1 MPSKE
6 SVDFLNRFKAY
17 SPEVQKRA
25 NLSKIR
31 ETYPDI
37 NVDEFAKRFGI
48 ANVAS
53 QPTMQA
59 ITEEESKINRVSEP
73 EHERLR
79 RPRIEFPENI
89 PRGIKGMAEGAIKL
103 PWMLGKMGL
112 DPTGEFT
119 EAVAKGAYKHFRGYV
134 PVGGVTGGDVLHKMA
149 SDPVATAGD
158 LALGGS
164 AVSQILKAFS
174 KVGRT
179 GRVAETAKMAET
191 VGETIKPIVPP
202 TSPRAELP
210 LAPKRIIEP
219 EPRSSWGMKEELPK
233 TQPSDISGQLKPL
246 APPVGEPKPPLAPPK
261 LGEKESFIDLAYR
274 KIVSEEK
281 NISEGLDRG
290 FRETDLPILK
300 KFNTGEWFDIDELQK
315 SMGKSY
321 ANSEMK
327 TSLSRNISKYK
338 DRGLLDVAWDFDGNS
353 YYAAKGTAK
362 PTNLLDSDA
371 VAVANRAIEV
381 GLDLPSAKDV
391 YVRIKKIDKGDDAI
405 AISEA
410 LSYVADAQKQGIPL
424 SKHLK
429 NLSGLSDNESG
440 LGSRIRTL
448 YPDLAAKYKPASA
461 AVAKEGVVSLRESL
475 YRLSPENRQ
484 KAKPIVRDLENNGM
498 SVEWSRQELNENIK
512 KKTELYQGRLNDANE
527 FLKKENSGID
537 TKYRKERQIEEG
549 RKGKL
554 ISPDDYFAEYVI
566 PNAKTELG
574 LLDKAN
580 KNLAKLD
587 KLLPQ
592 SSEEL
597 EGFYNKTIKP
607 SPVAEA
613 KPPLA
618 PPTKAKEA
626 WEMTRKEFDNY
637 WVKKTTD
644 ELRKEIPPIIEK
656 IEEEIQLLKNDIIRE
671 PDNPANYSRE
681 KRISELSND
690 IHKQYSRLGES
701 TLPPSHWMTDSQYR
715 WHQGIDKAISEGRPV
730 PPEVLADYPDLAA
743 KYKPTPI
750 SEPKLPLA
758 PPTKA
763 KEAWEAGRVLV
774 PTSEELSQVGAQM
787 SKANLYI
794 KFIGEPF
801 YNKVMDVGRKYIPK
815 PLQRFF
821 LDEYGIP
828 KEFAGMREERLT
840 SARMKTQEAVDW
852 AGERGA
858 MATPEESEA
867 ILKAVTDPERTGIAK
882 LKDPKLVEQSQFIA
896 DKMSAL
902 GDEATEL
909 GLIREKSQL
918 FHEGRYLPKIDK
930 MTFADKLKF
939 AKYKMSGRLKQRGE
953 IRTITKDK
961 LAEYESK
968 GWEWFDDITSEGERV
983 GYKVRKFVPFG
994 DVQDPYVL
1002 MAKGVADLEHD
1013 IAIAKIIKD
1022 VATNPEWASAEP
1034 IKNFVKLGD
1043 YKIDSRMGKISNI
1056 RDMYVQPDIARELAE
1071 MIRYQRPINQ
1081 FMSSMLS
1088 LWKIGKT
1095 AYNPPTHARNL
1106 ISNAILSDV
1115 VGGLSPFR
1123 RFDIYASSLRDL
1135 ATQKGQYFKE
1145 FRDAGGMG
1153 NTFVN
1158 QEINQI
1164 FRASEGA
1171 KNPIQLFRR
1180 ITESKFLGAP
1190 SRLYQAEEQWF
1201 KLANFTFQRQRGLSI
1216 AESIAEANKAVFD
1229 YSKVSP
1235 FVRKARR
1242 TIAPFITF
1250 PAKAAPRLFEATI
1263 KHPLRV
1269 GKYILAFKYLTDYS
1283 KHKLGLSDEQ
1293 YAEIKRNL
1301 PEEMRSNQ
1309 WVLMP
1314 EKDKNNNL
1322 LFFNATYVSPWGELV
1337 SGGSMIPL
1345 PGGSVAE
1352 QIIAPTNPLFRV
1364 SAELIT
1370 NKSIFTKQ
1378 PIWKTGENWIKKGAM
1393 HAAEAALPPTTPL
1406 IGRTAEGIRQNLIM
1420 QKQNRYG
1427 ETKSRLRAVGDIVGL
1442 RTTSVNMGRQKIFNA
1457 LNLKKKTDDIR
1468 SRITSIGLDKSL
1480 SAEEKNN
1487 RIKGLIKLQQEYIEE
1502 YRGQQ

>member
-210 LAPKRIIEP
+210 LAPKPLIRP
-219 EPRSSWGMKEELPK
+219 EPRGSFGMKEELPLAPK
-233 TQPSDISGQLKPL
+233 RVEPQSSALIGQLEKP
-246 APPVGEPKPPLAPPK
+246 APPK
-261 LGEKESFIDLAYR
+261 LSATSKQS
-274 KIVSEEK
+274 
-281 NISEGLDRG
+281 
-290 FRETDLPILK
+290 
-300 KFNTGEWFDIDELQK
+300 LQV
-315 SMGKSY
+315 
-321 ANSEMK
+321 E
-327 TSLSRNISKYK
+327 
-338 DRGLLDVAWDFDGNS
+338 
-353 YYAAKGTAK
+353 
-362 PTNLLDSDA
+362 
-371 VAVANRAIEV
+371 
-381 GLDLPSAKDV
+381 
-391 YVRIKKIDKGDDAI
+391 
-405 AISEA
+405 
-410 LSYVADAQKQGIPL
+410 
-424 SKHLK
+424 
-429 NLSGLSDNESG
+429 
-440 LGSRIRTL
+440 
-448 YPDLAAKYKPASA
+448 PAPA
-461 AVAKEGVVSLRESL
+461 AVAKEAG
-475 YRLSPENRQ
+475 
-484 KAKPIVRDLENNGM
+484 
-498 SVEWSRQELNENIK
+498 
-512 KKTELYQGRLNDANE
+512 
-527 FLKKENSGID
+527 
-537 TKYRKERQIEEG
+537 
-549 RKGKL
+549 
-554 ISPDDYFAEYVI
+554 
-566 PNAKTELG
+566 
-574 LLDKAN
+574 
-580 KNLAKLD
+580 
-587 KLLPQ
+587 
-592 SSEEL
+592 
-597 EGFYNKTIKP
+597 
-607 SPVAEA
+607 
-613 KPPLA
+613 
-618 PPTKAKEA
+618 
-626 WEMTRKEFDNY
+626 
-637 WVKKTTD
+637 
-644 ELRKEIPPIIEK
+644 
-656 IEEEIQLLKNDIIRE
+656 
-671 PDNPANYSRE
+671 
-681 KRISELSND
+681 
-690 IHKQYSRLGES
+690 
-701 TLPPSHWMTDSQYR
+701 
-715 WHQGIDKAISEGRPV
+715 
-730 PPEVLADYPDLAA
+730 
-743 KYKPTPI
+743 
-750 SEPKLPLA
+750 
-758 PPTKA
+758 
-763 KEAWEAGRVLV
+763 EAGRVLV

-1427 ETKSRLRAVGDIVGL
+1427 ETKSRLRAVGDVVGL
-1442 RTTSVNMGRQKIFNA
+1442 RTTSVNMGRQKVFNA
-1457 LNLKKKTDDIR
+1457 LNLKKRTDDIR

>member
-6 SVDFLNRFKAY
+6 SIDFVNRFKKY
-17 SPEVQKRA
+17 SPDLQKKV

-448 YPDLAAKYKPASA
+448 
-461 AVAKEGVVSLRESL
+461 
-475 YRLSPENRQ
+475 
-484 KAKPIVRDLENNGM
+484 
-498 SVEWSRQELNENIK
+498 
-512 KKTELYQGRLNDANE
+512 
-527 FLKKENSGID
+527 
-537 TKYRKERQIEEG
+537 
-549 RKGKL
+549 
-554 ISPDDYFAEYVI
+554 
-566 PNAKTELG
+566 
-574 LLDKAN
+574 
-580 KNLAKLD
+580 
-587 KLLPQ
+587 
-592 SSEEL
+592 
-597 EGFYNKTIKP
+597 
-607 SPVAEA
+607 
-613 KPPLA
+613 
-618 PPTKAKEA
+618 
-626 WEMTRKEFDNY
+626 
-637 WVKKTTD
+637 
-644 ELRKEIPPIIEK
+644 
-656 IEEEIQLLKNDIIRE
+656 
-671 PDNPANYSRE
+671 
-681 KRISELSND
+681 
-690 IHKQYSRLGES
+690 
-701 TLPPSHWMTDSQYR
+701 
-715 WHQGIDKAISEGRPV
+715 
-730 PPEVLADYPDLAA
+730 YPDLAA